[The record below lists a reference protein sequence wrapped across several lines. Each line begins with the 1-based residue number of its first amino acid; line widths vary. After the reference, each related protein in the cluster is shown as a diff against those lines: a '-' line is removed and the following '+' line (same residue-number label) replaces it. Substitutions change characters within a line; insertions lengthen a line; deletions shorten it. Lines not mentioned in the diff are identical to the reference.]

1 MRGFVRMVLRAALV
15 RLRARARTYAPHKH
29 MLRLAQAQPAAHRGA
44 ERVWIACAAV
54 SMFASM
60 ARRPVQCL
68 ARCLQRQPI
77 AVLVELARK
86 LSQVVERTPVDGNI
100 PNVLRSPCGTSAS
113 PTTARNAVSAQGK
126 SI

>member
-1 MRGFVRMVLRAALV
+1 VPPPEEEIERGHGPHQRVFQPGLVPEIAADPP
-15 RLRARARTYAPHKH
+15 AR
-29 MLRLAQAQPAAHRGA
+29 
-44 ERVWIACAAV
+44 
-54 SMFASM
+54 
-60 ARRPVQCL
+60 
-68 ARCLQRQPI
+68 PI